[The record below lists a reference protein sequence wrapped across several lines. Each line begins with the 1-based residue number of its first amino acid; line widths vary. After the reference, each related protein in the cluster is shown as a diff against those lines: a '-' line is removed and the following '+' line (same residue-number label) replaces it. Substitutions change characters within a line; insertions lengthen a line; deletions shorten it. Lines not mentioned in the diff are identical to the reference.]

1 VADSGSDD
9 VASTLNDLERKLRAL
24 ESDLQSAIAEPVAP
38 PAVPRQPPVAPP
50 PPDLSPPPDLAPPPD
65 PAPPPVADAPVAPP
79 SIYAPTPLT
88 DGDPEEIVSEAR
100 RRITDLRAELDEL
113 ARTREEI
120 AKTANE
126 LVSDYNRVLN
136 EPPAPP
142 PAADPPAPPQVTA
155 PPSAPT
161 PQPLPPEH
169 TIQQGPV
176 AIDAG
181 FFRDLT
187 SLSAFEQSI
196 ARVPGVVGVHVR
208 SFSQGRAV
216 IDAQLSHP
224 IPLGAELARH
234 APLRFTV
241 TDSGPQH
248 LMLAIAG

>member
-1 VADSGSDD
+1 LTRVADPGSED

-24 ESDLQSAIAEPVAP
+24 ESDLQSAVSE
-38 PAVPRQPPVAPP
+38 PAVP
-50 PPDLSPPPDLAPPPD
+50 
-65 PAPPPVADAPVAPP
+65 PAPVEPAKEPVAPP
-79 SIYAPTPLT
+79 SIYEPPPTPQPERVVAPSPPPLT
-88 DGDPEEIVSEAR
+88 DGDPDQIVSEAR

-120 AKTANE
+120 AQTAND
-126 LVSDYNRVLN
+126 LVSDYNRMLSEPPVPAAPAARPVTPPP
-136 EPPAPP
+136 PPAPL
-142 PAADPPAPPQVTA
+142 V
-155 PPSAPT
+155 

-176 AIDAG
+176 EIDAG

-187 SLSAFEQSI
+187 SLSAFEHSI

-208 SFSQGRAV
+208 EFSQGRAI

-224 IPLGAELARH
+224 IPLGAELQRH

-241 TDSGPQH
+241 TDAGPQH

>member
-1 VADSGSDD
+1 MADPGSDD

-24 ESDLQSAIAEPVAP
+24 ESDLQSAIAEPAAP
-38 PAVPRQPPVAPP
+38 PAVPQPPPAAP
-50 PPDLSPPPDLAPPPD
+50 PPDL
-65 PAPPPVADAPVAPP
+65 APPPVADAPVAPP
-79 SIYAPTPLT
+79 SIYAPPPLT
-88 DGDPEEIVSEAR
+88 DGEPEEIVSEAR
-100 RRITDLRAELDEL
+100 LRITDLRAELDEL

-126 LVSDYNRVLN
+126 LINGYNRVLN
-136 EPPAPP
+136 EPAAPAP
-142 PAADPPAPPQVTA
+142 VTA
-155 PPSAPT
+155 PPTSSAPII
-161 PQPLPPEH
+161 PRPLRPED

-187 SLSAFEQSI
+187 SLSAFEQAL

-208 SFSQGRAV
+208 GFTQGRAV

-241 TDSGPQH
+241 TEAGPQH
-248 LMLAIAG
+248 LMLAIQS